1 LAVLSRKAG
10 RVIRDL
16 LYGPPKF
23 VELSDEE
30 RKKAR
35 EEKEAALM
43 EELKE
48 EVAREQSEAGP
59 SEAQKRMEAMKT
71 KQDVLKKRV
80 EDVRA
85 RRLLEVNK
93 VSSGVEVKDKTP
105 FDEEMSSSLPSS
117 TSSSASDEV
126 PRERSEAGPS
136 EAEKPMEAMKAKQEL
151 PKKVV
156 EEVRARRLLE
166 VNQVMSVVE
175 VKYTTPYDE
184 EKSSSLPSSSSSSAS
199 EEVARERSEA
209 GPSEAE
215 KPMEAM
221 KAKQDLPTKLV
232 EEVGARRLL
241 EVNQV
246 LSGVEVKDTTPSDE
260 EKSSSLPS
268 SSSSSAS
275 EEVARERSEAGPSE
289 AEKPME
295 AMKAKQDLPTK
306 LVEEF
311 RARTLLE
318 VNQVLSG
325 VEEKDTTP
333 HAEEKSS
340 SLLSSSSSSA
350 SSSTSPSA
358 PKSRLAPWRVV
369 LQLVRSATEAV
380 LRRARLL

>member
-1 LAVLSRKAG
+1 
-10 RVIRDL
+10 
-16 LYGPPKF
+16 
-23 VELSDEE
+23 
-30 RKKAR
+30 
-35 EEKEAALM
+35 
-43 EELKE
+43 
-48 EVAREQSEAGP
+48 
-59 SEAQKRMEAMKT
+59 MEAMKT

-80 EDVRA
+80 EEVRA

-93 VSSGVEVKDKTP
+93 VLSGVEVKDKTP
-105 FDEEMSSSLPSS
+105 FDEEKSSSLPSS

-126 PRERSEAGPS
+126 ARERNEAGPS
-136 EAEKPMEAMKAKQEL
+136 EAQKPMEVMTAKQEL

-166 VNQVMSVVE
+166 VNQVMSGVE
-175 VKYTTPYDE
+175 VKNTTPYDE
-184 EKSSSLPSSSSSSAS
+184 EKSASLPSSSSSSAA

-215 KPMEAM
+215 NPMEAM

-232 EEVGARRLL
+232 EEVRARRLL

-275 EEVARERSEAGPSE
+275 EEVARERSKAGPSE

-295 AMKAKQDLPTK
+295 GMK
-306 LVEEF
+306 
-311 RARTLLE
+311 ARTLLE
-318 VNQVLSG
+318 VNKVLSG
-325 VEEKDTTP
+325 VVEKDTTP
-333 HAEEKSS
+333 RAEEKSS
-340 SLLSSSSSSA
+340 PLLSSSSSPA
-350 SSSTSPSA
+350 SYSTSPSA